1 MIRQRWRDLLFVH
14 WPMPVEAVRPLV
26 PSALDLDCHDGR
38 AWITLIPFLIAE
50 SRPAA
55 LPRLLA
61 SAFLETN
68 LRTYVRGPDG
78 DAGIYFFS
86 LEAESLPAVAAAR
99 LVYGLPYFF
108 ADMSRHVDGGRIAY
122 ASRRRGRRRAEL
134 QVTWTVGDPTGAA
147 APGTRDHFLIE
158 RYSLYVA
165 RRRGL
170 YRGRV
175 RHAPY
180 PLCAATVERIAT
192 SLPAAAGLPEP
203 AGSPLCH
210 HSPGVDVE
218 IFGLTSVPTRQR
230 AAV

>member
-1 MIRQRWRDLLFVH
+1 
-14 WPMPVEAVRPLV
+14 MPVDAVRPLV
-26 PSALDLDCHDGR
+26 PPALELDCHDGR
-38 AWITLIPFLIAE
+38 AWVTLIPFLIAE

-55 LPRLLA
+55 LPRLLS

-78 DAGIYFFS
+78 EPGIYFFS
-86 LEAESLPAVAAAR
+86 LEAQSLPAVAAAR
-99 LVYGLPYFF
+99 LFYGLPYFF
-108 ADMSRHVDGGRIAY
+108 ADMSRRVDGGRIVY
-122 ASRRRGRRRAEL
+122 SSRRRGRRRAEL
-134 QVTWTVGDPTGAA
+134 EVTWTVGDPTGAA
-147 APGTRDHFLIE
+147 APGSRDHFLIE

-170 YRGRV
+170 YRGQV

-218 IFGLTSVPTRQR
+218 IFGLTPVPTRQR
-230 AAV
+230 VAA

>member
-1 MIRQRWRDLLFVH
+1 
-14 WPMPVEAVRPLV
+14 MPVEVMRPLV
-26 PSALDLDCHDGR
+26 PSALELDCHDGR
-38 AWITLIPFLIAE
+38 AWVTLIPFLIAE

-55 LPRLLA
+55 LPRLL
-61 SAFLETN
+61 SSTFLETN
-68 LRTYVRGPDG
+68 LRTYVRGPEG
-78 DAGIYFFS
+78 EAGVYFFS

-99 LVYGLPYFF
+99 LFYGLPYFF
-108 ADMSRHVDGGRIAY
+108 ANMSRRVDGDRITY
-122 ASRRRGRRRAEL
+122 SSRRRGRRRAEL
-134 QVTWTVGDPTGAA
+134 EVTWTVGDPAGPA
-147 APGTRDHFLIE
+147 APGSRDHFLIE
-158 RYSLYVA
+158 RYNLYVA

-180 PLCAATVERIAT
+180 PLKTATVERLAT

-218 IFGLTSVPTRQR
+218 IFGLTPVPTRQP
-230 AAV
+230 AAA

>member
-1 MIRQRWRDLLFVH
+1 
-14 WPMPVEAVRPLV
+14 MPLEAVRPLV
-26 PSALDLDCHDGR
+26 PSALELDCHEGR
-38 AWITLIPFLIAE
+38 AWVTLIPFLIAE

-55 LPRLLA
+55 LPRLL
-61 SAFLETN
+61 SSTFLETN

-78 DAGIYFFS
+78 ETGIYFFS

-99 LVYGLPYFF
+99 LFYGLPYFL
-108 ADMSRHVDGGRIAY
+108 ADMSRRVDGSRIAY

-134 QVTWTVGDPTGAA
+134 QVTWTVGDPTGPA
-147 APGTRDHFLIE
+147 APGSRDHFLIE

-165 RRRGL
+165 RRHRL

-175 RHAPY
+175 RHTPY
-180 PLCAATVERIAT
+180 PLCAATVEHIAT

-210 HSPGVDVE
+210 HSPGVEVE
-218 IFGLTSVPTRQR
+218 IFGLTPVPTRQP
-230 AAV
+230 AAA

>member
-1 MIRQRWRDLLFVH
+1 VIRQRWRDLLFVH
-14 WPMPVEAVRPLV
+14 WPMPVDAVRPLV
-26 PSALDLDCHDGR
+26 PSALELDCHDGR
-38 AWITLIPFLIAE
+38 AWLTLIPFLIAE

-55 LPRLLA
+55 LPRMLS

-78 DAGIYFFS
+78 EPGIYFFS

-99 LVYGLPYFF
+99 LFYGLPYFF
-108 ADMSRHVDGGRIAY
+108 ADMARRVDGTRITY

-134 QVTWTVGDPTGAA
+134 EVTWTVGDPTGPA
-147 APGTRDHFLIE
+147 APGSRDHFLIE

-175 RHAPY
+175 RHTPY

-203 AGSPLCH
+203 AGPPLCH

-218 IFGLTSVPTRQR
+218 IFGLTPVTTRQR
-230 AAV
+230 AAA

>member
-1 MIRQRWRDLLFVH
+1 VIRQRWRDLLFVH
-14 WPMPVEAVRPLV
+14 WPMPVDAVRPLV
-26 PSALDLDCHDGR
+26 PSALELDCHDGR
-38 AWITLIPFLIAE
+38 AWVTLIPFLIAE

-55 LPRLLA
+55 LPRLL
-61 SAFLETN
+61 SSTFLETN

-78 DAGIYFFS
+78 EAGIYFFS

-99 LVYGLPYFF
+99 LFYGLPYFL
-108 ADMSRHVDGGRIAY
+108 ADMSRRGHGGRFAY
-122 ASRRRGRRRAEL
+122 SSRRRGRRRAEL
-134 QVTWTVGDPTGAA
+134 EATWTVGDPAGPA
-147 APGTRDHFLIE
+147 APGSRDHFLIE

-180 PLCAATVERIAT
+180 PLCAATVERIST

-218 IFGLTSVPTRQR
+218 IFGLTPVPTRQQ
-230 AAV
+230 AAP